1 MSFFSTS
8 LYSEDYYVNT
18 WACLVGCRNIETKN
32 DPYHWFETKFYK
44 SKQKLCCQN
53 VSNKLN
59 IKNPTRLFL
68 IQPPSSFPIPF
79 SWHSIPP
86 YQSWT
91 APKWWTSTFESPA
104 AKSEPRSFSQK
115 DNKLVIPPS
124 PIKEIATNGDR
135 PIILNNVVSVKSQ
148 WSPSLSTPR
157 VYGMLLLLLCKKHSF
172 WLKKKVVFDY
182 MVQKIRWVFFVFLI
196 FLLYLM
202 VYYGV

>member
-1 MSFFSTS
+1 M
-8 LYSEDYYVNT
+8 VNT
-18 WACLVGCRNIETKN
+18 RAMHI
-32 DPYHWFETKFYK
+32 FEGPV
-44 SKQKLCCQN
+44 QG
-53 VSNKLN
+53 SNFHDSLFFFVFFIFKVTIIKTTSFWLYLKLN
-59 IKNPTRLFL
+59 IKNPMHLFL

-104 AKSEPRSFSQK
+104 AKSEPRSSSQK

-182 MVQKIRWVFFVFLI
+182 MVQEIRWVFFVFLI

-202 VYYGV
+202 VYYVV